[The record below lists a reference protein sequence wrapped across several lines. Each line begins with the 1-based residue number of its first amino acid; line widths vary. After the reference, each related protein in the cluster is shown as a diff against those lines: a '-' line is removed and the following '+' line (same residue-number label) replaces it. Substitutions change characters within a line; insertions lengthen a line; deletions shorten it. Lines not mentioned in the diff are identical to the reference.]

1 MIQISNLTKSYAN
14 SSYKAV
20 DNVTLDIK
28 AGDIFGFLGP
38 NGAGKSTTIKCL
50 TGILPY
56 SEGNIKICGY
66 DLANDAVKAK
76 FNIGFVADE
85 HTLYE
90 GLSGYEYI
98 NFIAD
103 VFNVEVSL
111 RKERIE
117 KYAALF
123 DMNDKL
129 SSKISTYSHGMKQKV
144 SIIAALVHE
153 PKVWVLDE
161 PLTGLDP
168 KASFEL
174 KKLMIEHAKAGNV
187 VFFSSHVLEVVEKL
201 CTKVAIINKGKIVT
215 VCDMKELQERRNDM
229 SLEQLFLTL
238 TSAIN
243 QNSEGVSDGI

>member
-14 SSYKAV
+14 SDIKAV
-20 DNVTLDIK
+20 DGITLDIK
-28 AGDIFGFLGP
+28 KGDIFGFLGP

-56 SEGNIKICGY
+56 NEGNIAICGY
-66 DLANDAVKAK
+66 DLADDAVKAK

-90 GLSGYEYI
+90 GLSGYGYI

-103 VFNVEVSL
+103 VFNVETDL
-111 RKERIE
+111 RKERIT
-117 KYAALF
+117 KYAQLF
-123 DMNDKL
+123 DMSDKL
-129 SSKISTYSHGMKQKV
+129 GNKISTYSHGMKQKT

-153 PKVWVLDE
+153 PPVWVLDE

-174 KKLMIEHAKAGNV
+174 KKLMIEHAKNGNV

-201 CTKVAIINKGKIVT
+201 CTRVAIINKGKIVT

-229 SLEQLFLTL
+229 SLEQLFLSITN
-238 TSAIN
+238 AYN
-243 QNSEGVSDGI
+243 QDSEGGENEI